1 MAIRFKRNQE
11 VLLLPDEK
19 LLRFHST
26 FRAIS
31 GLSIPNYRI
40 SFPWRGVCSFELR
53 ITTHRVLLVSDLFE
67 RWIQVVDMWFPKMK
81 PAGETEILTSAAVRD
96 GLFGRCLELKS
107 RDPKRWKWLCSPNLT
122 LRLFFENP
130 EPLEAIISE
139 AMKEQGSQPADG
151 IRRPADG
158 SAKPSR

>member
-1 MAIRFKRNQE
+1 MAIRFKRNKE

-19 LLRFHST
+19 LLHSHST

-53 ITTHRVLLVSDLFE
+53 ISTHRVLLVSDLFNH
-67 RWIQVVDMWFPKMK
+67 WIQVIDMWFPNTK
-81 PAGETEILTSAAVRD
+81 PPQETEMLTGVAVRK
-96 GLFGRCLELKS
+96 GLFGPCLELKS

-122 LRLFFENP
+122 LRLFCEDP
-130 EPLEAIISE
+130 EPLETKVRE
-139 AMKEQGSQPADG
+139 AMKE
-151 IRRPADG
+151 
-158 SAKPSR
+158 